1 MEENNPH
8 LEYRSVNN
16 AAHMCGHDGH
26 TACLLGGIS
35 KILENIHTIPNNKI
49 IRFLFQPAEEI
60 VGGAP
65 VMIKDG
71 CLDYVNEIYGM
82 HNFPL
87 PKVEIH
93 CIKGSN
99 FAEATSIRI
108 TIIGKGGH
116 GSDPKLSNN
125 PIIPASKLY
134 LKYLSLIDK
143 YKAEGHVFNSTL
155 PMFKA
160 GTAINVVPDTAFLGG
175 SFRSLEDGLVNKFSK
190 DLEKIIKNECE
201 K

>member
-82 HNFPL
+82 HNYHLPL
-87 PKVEIH
+87 GEIH
-93 CIKGSN
+93 CIEGPNKS
-99 FAEATSIRI
+99 ERSIIEI
-108 TIIGKGGH
+108 TIIGKGGQNITLLKAQSH
-116 GSDPKLSNN
+116 ALIKGINDTENEVETRMVEFCLNIHHSSNC
-125 PIIPASKLY
+125 
-134 LKYLSLIDK
+134 
-143 YKAEGHVFNSTL
+143 
-155 PMFKA
+155 M
-160 GTAINVVPDTAFLGG
+160 
-175 SFRSLEDGLVNKFSK
+175 
-190 DLEKIIKNECE
+190 
-201 K
+201 